1 MHDRLCIEYRPIGSL
16 TPRARNPRTH
26 SRKQIRQIAESIRT
40 FGFTNPILVD
50 ALGEVLAGHGRLQA
64 ADLLG
69 IRDVPTVLLEGM
81 SEAQKRAYVIADN
94 KLAENAGWDTDIL
107 AIELEY
113 LVELGADFDVTVTGF
128 ETPEIDLLIESLTPG
143 EDDPAADEMP
153 ADDPE
158 APPVSRSGDLWCP

>member
-1 MHDRLCIEYRPIGSL
+1 MHDNLRIEYRPVGSL

-26 SRKQIRQIAESIRT
+26 SKKQIRQIAESIRT

-50 ALGEVLAGHGRLQA
+50 AVGEVLAGHGRLQA
-64 ADLLG
+64 AELLG
-69 IRDVPTVLLEGM
+69 MREVPTVLLDEM

-94 KLAENAGWDTDIL
+94 KLAENAGWDTDLL

-113 LVELGADFDVTVTGF
+113 LVELDDDFDVTITGF
-128 ETPEIDLLIESLTPG
+128 ETPEIDFLIESLTPG
-143 EDDPAADEMP
+143 DDDPAADEMP

-158 APPVSRSGDLWCP
+158 APTV